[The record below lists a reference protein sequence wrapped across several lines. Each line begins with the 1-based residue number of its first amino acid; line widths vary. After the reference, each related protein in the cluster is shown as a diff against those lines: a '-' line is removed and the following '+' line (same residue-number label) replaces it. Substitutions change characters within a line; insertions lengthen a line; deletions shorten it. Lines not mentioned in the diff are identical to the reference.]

1 MKVRTINYSE
11 SFLSNSKSNSSLI
24 KKLTAGMQCA
34 LLCVRDLANGD
45 HLIDSTALTS
55 AQTERKLV
63 VIVGIDTDLL
73 VILISQ
79 SSSEM
84 CIREPMVKRSN
95 I

>member
-1 MKVRTINYSE
+1 MRI
-11 SFLSNSKSNSSLI
+11 
-24 KKLTAGMQCA
+24 
-34 LLCVRDLANGD
+34 LCVRDLANGD
-45 HLIDSTALTS
+45 HLILSTALTS

-79 SSSEM
+79 SSSEI
-84 CIREPMVKRSN
+84 CIREPMVTRSN

>member
-1 MKVRTINYSE
+1 MRI
-11 SFLSNSKSNSSLI
+11 
-24 KKLTAGMQCA
+24 
-34 LLCVRDLANGD
+34 LCVRDLANGD
-45 HLIDSTALTS
+45 HLIVSTALTS

-79 SSSEM
+79 SSSEIF
-84 CIREPMVKRSN
+84 IREPMVTRSN

>member
-1 MKVRTINYSE
+1 MRI
-11 SFLSNSKSNSSLI
+11 
-24 KKLTAGMQCA
+24 
-34 LLCVRDLANGD
+34 LCVRDLANGD
-45 HLIDSTALTS
+45 HLIVSTALTS

-84 CIREPMVKRSN
+84 CIREPMVTRSN

>member
-1 MKVRTINYSE
+1 MRI
-11 SFLSNSKSNSSLI
+11 
-24 KKLTAGMQCA
+24 
-34 LLCVRDLANGD
+34 LCVRDLANGD
-45 HLIDSTALTS
+45 HLTVSTALTS

-79 SSSEM
+79 SSSEI
-84 CIREPMVKRSN
+84 CIREPMVTRSN

>member
-1 MKVRTINYSE
+1 MRI
-11 SFLSNSKSNSSLI
+11 
-24 KKLTAGMQCA
+24 
-34 LLCVRDLANGD
+34 LCVRDLANGE
-45 HLIDSTALTS
+45 HLIVSTALTS

-79 SSSEM
+79 SSSEI
-84 CIREPMVKRSN
+84 CIREPMVTRSN

>member
-1 MKVRTINYSE
+1 MHI
-11 SFLSNSKSNSSLI
+11 
-24 KKLTAGMQCA
+24 
-34 LLCVRDLANGD
+34 LCVRDLANGD
-45 HLIDSTALTS
+45 HLIVSTALTS

-79 SSSEM
+79 SSSEI
-84 CIREPMVKRSN
+84 CIREPMVTRSN

>member
-1 MKVRTINYSE
+1 MRI
-11 SFLSNSKSNSSLI
+11 
-24 KKLTAGMQCA
+24 
-34 LLCVRDLANGD
+34 LCVRDLANGD
-45 HLIDSTALTS
+45 HLIVLTALTS

-79 SSSEM
+79 SSSEI
-84 CIREPMVKRSN
+84 CIREPMVTRSN

>member
-1 MKVRTINYSE
+1 MRI
-11 SFLSNSKSNSSLI
+11 
-24 KKLTAGMQCA
+24 
-34 LLCVRDLANGD
+34 LCVRDLANGD
-45 HLIDSTALTS
+45 HLIVSTALTS

-79 SSSEM
+79 SSSES
-84 CIREPMVKRSN
+84 CIREPMVTRSN

>member
-1 MKVRTINYSE
+1 MRI
-11 SFLSNSKSNSSLI
+11 
-24 KKLTAGMQCA
+24 
-34 LLCVRDLANGD
+34 LCVHALANGD
-45 HLIDSTALTS
+45 HLIVSTALTS

-79 SSSEM
+79 SSSEI
-84 CIREPMVKRSN
+84 CIREPMVTRSN

>member
-1 MKVRTINYSE
+1 MRI
-11 SFLSNSKSNSSLI
+11 
-24 KKLTAGMQCA
+24 
-34 LLCVRDLANGD
+34 LCVCDLANGD
-45 HLIDSTALTS
+45 HLVVSTALTS

-79 SSSEM
+79 SSSEI
-84 CIREPMVKRSN
+84 CIRQPMVTRSN

>member
-1 MKVRTINYSE
+1 MRI
-11 SFLSNSKSNSSLI
+11 
-24 KKLTAGMQCA
+24 
-34 LLCVRDLANGD
+34 LCVRDLANGD
-45 HLIDSTALTS
+45 HLIVSTALTS

-79 SSSEM
+79 SSSEICM
-84 CIREPMVKRSN
+84 RVPMVTRSN

>member
-1 MKVRTINYSE
+1 MRI
-11 SFLSNSKSNSSLI
+11 
-24 KKLTAGMQCA
+24 
-34 LLCVRDLANGD
+34 LCVRDLANGD
-45 HLIDSTALTS
+45 HLIVSTALTS

-79 SSSEM
+79 SSSDI
-84 CIREPMVKRSN
+84 CIREPMVTRSN

>member
-1 MKVRTINYSE
+1 MRI
-11 SFLSNSKSNSSLI
+11 
-24 KKLTAGMQCA
+24 
-34 LLCVRDLANGD
+34 LCVRDLANGD
-45 HLIDSTALTS
+45 HLIVSTALTS

-79 SSSEM
+79 SSSEI
-84 CIREPMVKRSN
+84 CVREPMVTRSN

>member
-1 MKVRTINYSE
+1 MRI
-11 SFLSNSKSNSSLI
+11 
-24 KKLTAGMQCA
+24 
-34 LLCVRDLANGD
+34 LCVRDLANGD
-45 HLIDSTALTS
+45 HLIVSTALTS

-79 SSSEM
+79 SSSEI
-84 CIREPMVKRSN
+84 CIREPMVTRSN

>member
-1 MKVRTINYSE
+1 MRI
-11 SFLSNSKSNSSLI
+11 
-24 KKLTAGMQCA
+24 
-34 LLCVRDLANGD
+34 LCVRDLANGD
-45 HLIDSTALTS
+45 HLIVSTALTA

-79 SSSEM
+79 SSSEI
-84 CIREPMVKRSN
+84 CIREPMVTRSN

>member
-1 MKVRTINYSE
+1 MRI
-11 SFLSNSKSNSSLI
+11 
-24 KKLTAGMQCA
+24 
-34 LLCVRDLANGD
+34 LCGRDLANGD
-45 HLIDSTALTS
+45 HLIVSTALTS

-79 SSSEM
+79 SSSEI
-84 CIREPMVKRSN
+84 CIREPMVTRSN